1 MEFLPLVS
9 WATYSVGKSSDCSIL
24 AIFNC
29 SILLAGVK
37 IASHKWFERGSE
49 EVSSKLDCSKGESS
63 VEPLKYRV
71 SLTDLEFV
79 WGIKDCTKENL
90 SFMGLLLYLFSV
102 QWGKEH

>member
-1 MEFLPLVS
+1 M
-9 WATYSVGKSSDCSIL
+9 GKFSDCSIW

-29 SILLAGVK
+29 SILVAGVK
-37 IASHKWFERGSE
+37 IGSDKWSGSGSE
-49 EVSSKLDCSKGESS
+49 QVSNKLDCSKGESS

-79 WGIKDCTKENL
+79 WGIKYCTKENL
-90 SFMGLLLYLFSV
+90 SFMGFLLYLFSV